1 MFRVVLD
8 ANALVPMALAD
19 TLMRAAERGLFVPL
33 WSERIMGEAR
43 RAVLRVHPGL
53 SPTQVDAR
61 LSAMRE
67 TFPEASVAG
76 WEPLVATI
84 ELPDPLDRHVVAAA
98 VRARADAIVTANLA
112 DFPERGLGP
121 LGLHAVSPDTF
132 LCDLLDLAPQV
143 MARVIEDQAADAK
156 NPPMSAN
163 DVVIALGLA
172 GARDFAKA
180 VARSAPTTTG
190 FD

>member
-1 MFRVVLD
+1 MLD

-33 WSERIMGEAR
+33 WSERIIGEVR
-43 RAVLRVHPGL
+43 RAVLNARPSL
-53 SPTQVDAR
+53 SPTRVDAR
-61 LSAMRE
+61 LRAMRE

-84 ELPDPLDRHVVAAA
+84 ELPDPLDCHVVAAA
-98 VRARADAIVTANLA
+98 VLARADAIVTANLE
-112 DFPERGLGP
+112 DFPESGLRP

-132 LCDLLDLAPQV
+132 LCDLLDLAPRV
-143 MARVIEDQAADAK
+143 MARVIEDQAADAR
-156 NPPMSAN
+156 NPPLSAN

-180 VARSAPTTTG
+180 VAQSGLATTG
-190 FD
+190 DAQDRS